1 MNNDR
6 NRGTTEY
13 RKKKS
18 PYKTTVARAKIAGI
32 LCLAA
37 FAVILFLMSPVF
49 KIRSIDVIGNAELE
63 KKEIVKASGIKKG
76 DNIFRIDFK
85 KTRSS
90 IKGLGCVSD
99 IEIIRSL
106 PGDVTIR
113 VYEKTESAYIME
125 KAAYTGI
132 DETGTVISTM
142 SGLERSVPVIKG
154 IKLTDTKRGQYIK
167 IDRKDAKTVSEL
179 IEKMLTELKSQG
191 ILSKVKFI
199 DLTDLNDIKMTLRN
213 DTLVNMGKD
222 GEKDGDNIEY
232 KIAFLKAIIPEI
244 PESQTGGVIELSD
257 TENVTSS
264 MS

>member
-1 MNNDR
+1 MHNGNNT
-6 NRGTTEY
+6 GTSEY

-18 PYKTTVARAKIAGI
+18 PYKTTVMRSKVAGI
-32 LCLAA
+32 LCLVTV
-37 FAVILFLMSPVF
+37 AVILFLMSPVF
-49 KIRSIDVIGNAELE
+49 KIRSIDVIGNSELKKAEIIE
-63 KKEIVKASGIKKG
+63 VSGIKKG
-76 DNIFRIDFK
+76 DNIFGLNFK
-85 KTRSS
+85 KIKSS
-90 IKGLGCVSD
+90 VKGLGCVSD
-99 IEIIRSL
+99 IELIRSL

-132 DETGTVISTM
+132 DENGTVISTM
-142 SGLERSVPVIKG
+142 SGLERKVPVIKG
-154 IKLTDTKRGQYIK
+154 VKLTDTKKGQYIK
-167 IDRKDAKTVSEL
+167 IDRKDAKNVSEL

-199 DLTDLNDIKMTLRN
+199 DLTNTNDIKITLRN

-222 GEKDGDNIEY
+222 GEKDGENIEY
-232 KIAFLKAIIPEI
+232 KIAYLKAIIPEI
-244 PESQTGGVIELSD
+244 PDSQTGGVIELSD